1 MVRRMLLQMRV
12 IERVGALSPL
22 PGPDAAFS
30 PGGLL
35 LLLLHRKW
43 PFEGKSWCSSSLR
56 EARQL
61 GQDARAGESLAG

>member
-12 IERVGALSPL
+12 IERVEGAALSLCQDLLSHPR
-22 PGPDAAFS
+22 
-30 PGGLL
+30 LL

-43 PFEGKSWCSSSLR
+43 PFEGKSWCSSTLR

-61 GQDARAGESLAG
+61 GQDARGSESLGG